1 MHFLHHTLNVHECVF
16 IVVRELDL
24 TSFDHVDNTPD
35 KERQFRIALH
45 ELPGRVVDRATDVR
59 LPVPF
64 IAGTSQTRFGA
75 RRTGLR
81 FLREY
86 SLGLR
91 VINDCHRI
99 AALALTCAI
108 DTCRQVGFMQRSVGG
123 LRYLGLGREITRK
136 PIFTAGKLDPFLAN
150 KGDATA
156 IANVAEMSGV
166 RRIDYSPPTKTLLE

>member
-1 MHFLHHTLNVHECVF
+1 MHVNSRGGPGVILL
-16 IVVRELDL
+16 VRELDL
-24 TSFDHVDNTPD
+24 TSFDHVDNTPH

-45 ELPGRVVDRATDVR
+45 ELPGRVVDRATDVC

-91 VINDCHRI
+91 VINDGERDRKSTSLNSSHGSISYAVFCLKYKNR
-99 AALALTCAI
+99 
-108 DTCRQVGFMQRSVGG
+108 
-123 LRYLGLGREITRK
+123 LGRGHITRRSK
-136 PIFTAGKLDPFLAN
+136 
-150 KGDATA
+150 
-156 IANVAEMSGV
+156 
-166 RRIDYSPPTKTLLE
+166 

>member
-1 MHFLHHTLNVHECVF
+1 MHVNSREGSGVIL
-16 IVVRELDL
+16 VVRELDF
-24 TSFDHVDNTPD
+24 TSLDHVDNTPH

-45 ELPGRVVDRATDVR
+45 ELPGRVVHRATDIR

-91 VINDCHRI
+91 VINDCHQI

-108 DTCRQVGFMQRSVGG
+108 DTYRQVCFLFRSGGGF
-123 LRYLGLGREITRK
+123 RYLWLGREITRK
-136 PIFTAGKLDPFLAN
+136 TTFTPGETHPFLA
-150 KGDATA
+150 G
-156 IANVAEMSGV
+156 
-166 RRIDYSPPTKTLLE
+166 P